1 MIVRPLPYYNDS
13 SIYFEVIK
21 DKPYA
26 VYLDSC
32 ADSIESGR
40 YDIISA
46 SPIKKIHSKNGVTN
60 VTSAGKV
67 TSYTTNPFE
76 VLEEHI
82 NKNPSLP
89 EGVPDLPFFGG
100 AIGYFAYDLGRTLE
114 TIPNAIKDD
123 LLLPDMEVGIYDWAI
138 IVDHQQHKTHFVGE
152 QISDYHKKLIAEIT
166 TQTKPITRA
175 IKSEFTLTSPHKWC
189 ASREEYNESIKK
201 IQQYIYKGD
210 CYQVNF
216 AQRLSAEFIG
226 SDWQLY
232 KTLRK
237 HNPAPYSAY
246 FKGEEISVLSCS
258 PEQFVSLA
266 GTKVTAKPIK
276 GTIERNSCEY
286 EDLNQAD
293 ILKQCEKNRAENLM
307 IVDLLR
313 NDLGKV
319 CKPGSIKV
327 PKLFEIES
335 YENIHHLVS
344 TITGEIKTPNS
355 AIDLLKQ
362 CFPGGSITGA
372 PKIRAMEIIEELEKH
387 RRGVYCGA
395 IGYISSHGAMN
406 TNIAI
411 RTAVTKNNSIHYW
424 AGGGIVA
431 DSEANSEYQEMLTKS
446 SAFLSGIES
455 S

>member
-1 MIVRPLPYYNDS
+1 MIVRPLPYYRDS

-46 SPIKKIHSKNGVTN
+46 SPVKKIHSKNGVTN
-60 VTSAGKV
+60 VTCAGKV
-67 TSYTTNPFE
+67 TSYISNPFE
-76 VLEEHI
+76 VLAEHL
-82 NKNPSLP
+82 NHNLSLP
-89 EGVPDLPFFGG
+89 EGIPDLPFFGG
-100 AIGYFAYDLGRTLE
+100 AIGYFSYDLGRTLE
-114 TIPNAIKDD
+114 KVPNTIKDD

-138 IVDHQQHKTHFVGE
+138 IVDHQEHKTHFVCE
-152 QISDYHKKLIAEIT
+152 QLREYYKKLIAEIT
-166 TQTKPITRA
+166 TQTKPVPRT
-175 IKSEFTLTSPHKWC
+175 IKRDFTLTSEPKWC
-189 ASREEYNESIKK
+189 ASRDEYNQAIDKIK
-201 IQQYIYKGD
+201 QYILDGD
-210 CYQVNF
+210 CYQVNYT
-216 AQRLSAEFIG
+216 QRISADFIG
-226 SDWQLY
+226 TNWQIY
-232 KTLRK
+232 KALRK
-237 HNPAPYSAY
+237 HNPAPYSAF
-246 FKGEEISVLSCS
+246 FKGDEISVLSCS
-258 PEQFVSLA
+258 PEQFVSLS
-266 GTKVTAKPIK
+266 GTEVTTKPIK
-276 GTIERNSCEY
+276 GTIERNSCAH

-293 ILKQCEKNRAENLM
+293 ILKQSAKNRAENLM

-344 TITGEIKTPNS
+344 TITGEIEPSNS
-355 AIDLLKQ
+355 AVDLLKQ

-387 RRGVYCGA
+387 RRGVYCGS
-395 IGYISSHGAMN
+395 IGYISNHGSMN

-455 S
+455 I